1 MRVATSTRMTRNTH
15 RVRGAFIGLIAG
27 LVGAGAMSVG
37 HRVAGTL
44 HPKAEAAPGSG
55 EPDPTVKVAS
65 AITRGVGYEL
75 PPAQEPRAGSVVH
88 YAFGGTV
95 GALYGAVAESLPK
108 AAAGVG
114 LPFGIAVWLGA
125 HVVTVPAL
133 GLAQPPSRRPLG
145 QETEELGLHLVYGAT
160 TEIFRRLMSGGIRW
174 LSSVGSSSG

>member
-1 MRVATSTRMTRNTH
+1 MYVATRTRMAHNTR
-15 RVRGAFIGLIAG
+15 RVRGALIGLIAG
-27 LVGAGAMSVG
+27 LVGAGAMSLG

-44 HPKAEAAPGSG
+44 LPKAAAAPASR

-75 PPAQEPRAGSVVH
+75 PPAQKPRAGSIVH

-95 GALYGAVAESLPK
+95 GALYGAVAEVLPK

-125 HVVTVPAL
+125 HVVTVPVL
-133 GLAQPPSRRPLG
+133 GLAQPPARQPLG
-145 QETEELGLHLVYGAT
+145 QEAEELGLHLAYGAT